1 MTYTGTNYKSRVV
14 DTAVNV
20 GEILNM
26 DKNSITQT
34 YRVWKYAV
42 SPPSNILGVEL
53 PYGLDRAIDE
63 TTPQRVLPE
72 IGTPFPDTSPPSARW
87 QTYALCRSHNAGK
100 QDMIMDVRV
109 VYDTYYHW
117 LNDPKGNNAGSV
129 VTLADGAYLPARA
142 IYSVKTRQSN
152 LWRAVGTAPSATS
165 DSVTMTSGAYV
176 STGPTPI
183 KVDVASVSIR
193 VQLVVDAE
201 SQPNTTTATA
211 IAGYIG
217 KRNSDVFLGYPI
229 GSLVCVGGSLSHLEY
244 EFYTVTLEYEYD
256 EYYEHNQVCATDASG
271 KVALTGGNPTTV
283 YWKRPTRSTANFNDL
298 WPAGNQGYLSR
309 YLCENGRYW

>member
-1 MTYTGTNYKSRVV
+1 MTYTGTNYKSRIV

-63 TTPQRVLPE
+63 TTPQRVLPV
-72 IGTPFPDTSPPSARW
+72 IGSVFPDTVPASARW
-87 QTYALCRSHNAGK
+87 QSTALCRSHNAGK

-117 LNDPKGNNAGSV
+117 LKAAKGNNAGTV
-129 VTLADGAYLPARA
+129 VTVADDSYLPCKVSYA
-142 IYSVKTRQSN
+142 VKTRTTN

-176 STGPTPI
+176 STGSTPI
-183 KVDVASVSIR
+183 RADVACMSIR
-193 VQLVVDAE
+193 VQLMCDSEQQSPSTNSSVIL
-201 SQPNTTTATA
+201 S
-211 IAGYIG
+211 YIG
-217 KRNSDVFLGYPI
+217 KRNLDTFLGYSA
-229 GSLVCVGGSLSHLEY
+229 GKLVCTGGSLSHQENEY
-244 EFYTVTLEYEYD
+244 YLLSMEYEYD
-256 EYYEHNQVCATDASG
+256 EYFEHNQVCATDASG

-283 YWKRPTRSTANFNDL
+283 YWKRPPRDSVNFNNI
-298 WPAGNQGYLSR
+298 WGAGDQGYLWR
-309 YLCENGRYW
+309 YICENGRYW